1 MSVLP
6 GVKHITADYQCLA
19 GEVNYPALYFGIRNT
34 GNTLSNQLVFTTTNR
49 TLVKPAFIEHI
60 YMGQNHVEAKLTK
73 FAKQ

>member
-6 GVKHITADYQCLA
+6 GVKHITADYQSLT
-19 GEVNYPALYFGIRNT
+19 GELNYPALYFGIRNT

-60 YMGQNHVEAKLTK
+60 YMGQNHVELKLTK